1 MSFFS
6 FFECCITG
14 YLSQYLQTIESV
26 RSKIDSLASCLLFEI
41 GVAIKTRGFID
52 LMVSLG
58 LLIPAKMA
66 QLAEP
71 EKSQSDVVAHAS
83 LITNSPKAYCQKRSF
98 WSVVQKSLSTLKK
111 D

>member
-1 MSFFS
+1 MNEKLSYVFLGLFWVLYYGG
-6 FFECCITG
+6 G
-14 YLSQYLQTIESV
+14 YLSQYLQTIGV

-71 EKSQSDVVAHAS
+71 EKS
-83 LITNSPKAYCQKRSF
+83 
-98 WSVVQKSLSTLKK
+98 
-111 D
+111 

>member
-1 MSFFS
+1 MKNCFTSRPTAPR
-6 FFECCITG
+6 CCITG

-66 QLAEP
+66 QLG
-71 EKSQSDVVAHAS
+71 SQSDVVAAPPAF
-83 LITNSPKAYCQKRSF
+83 L
-98 WSVVQKSLSTLKK
+98 
-111 D
+111 